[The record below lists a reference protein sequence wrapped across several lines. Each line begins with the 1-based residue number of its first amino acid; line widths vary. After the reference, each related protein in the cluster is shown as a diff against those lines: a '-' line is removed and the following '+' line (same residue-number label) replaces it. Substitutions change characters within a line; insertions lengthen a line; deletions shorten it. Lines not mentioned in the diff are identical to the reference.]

1 MAARASDD
9 GGLTYAEWSAARLVL
24 LPKKGDLSLAKNW
37 RGICLLDIGSKILS
51 NVMVKRMQALM
62 EQVGFDM
69 QTGFRPERG
78 TIDGLFAVMMGLKK
92 RQEHGLESRGV
103 YVDLVKA
110 FDTANRE
117 ALWEVLRRF
126 GMPDHFVNMLV
137 RLHADAVIKVKIGE
151 EDTDI
156 DSSIGVRQGA
166 CEGPILFL
174 FIMQAALETMEWPVA
189 KPTFRT
195 RADGVTSGER
205 STRKRGVTVFELF
218 ASLFADDCALFFE
231 TRADMVTGTSYLFNH
246 LRKFG
251 LKMHIGSGATA
262 SKTEAMYYPPT
273 RMAYEDGDTTPFSV
287 FGPSGEVLGF
297 VTFVLEF
304 KYLGSLVHHSLT
316 SDADVNKRIKA
327 ASAAFG
333 ALRSV
338 LCNFALSE
346 TLRGQVYTA
355 LVLTILLYG
364 SEVWCLREDLFAKL
378 RTFHNSCCRAMCRIT
393 MAHTIR
399 HHIPSKQLYKRLG
412 IAAVDQYYHRRL
424 LRWAGHVSRM
434 PMSRAPRQ
442 LLTGWVANPR
452 PIGSPLMTWGRT
464 LKKALVRCGQSPD
477 FAVWSK
483 VAANRG
489 EWRKLWGQKTPLPR
503 PKPTAYAE
511 QVHDIFYGP
520 PPPDAPHP
528 IAPIANLPAPLLA
541 PPLPPH
547 GPQPP
552 APRRNAPR
560 AARAAR
566 PNV

>member
-1 MAARASDD
+1 
-9 GGLTYAEWSAARLVL
+9 
-24 LPKKGDLSLAKNW
+24 
-37 RGICLLDIGSKILS
+37 
-51 NVMVKRMQALM
+51 
-62 EQVGFDM
+62 
-69 QTGFRPERG
+69 
-78 TIDGLFAVMMGLKK
+78 MMGLKK
-92 RQEHGLESRGV
+92 RQEHGLESWGV

-110 FDTANRE
+110 FDTVNRE

-273 RMAYEDGDTTPFSV
+273 RMAYEDGDTTPFTV

-304 KYLGSLVHHSLT
+304 EYLGSL
-316 SDADVNKRIKA
+316 A
-327 ASAAFG
+327 
-333 ALRSV
+333 
-338 LCNFALSE
+338 
-346 TLRGQVYTA
+346 
-355 LVLTILLYG
+355 
-364 SEVWCLREDLFAKL
+364 
-378 RTFHNSCCRAMCRIT
+378 
-393 MAHTIR
+393 
-399 HHIPSKQLYKRLG
+399 
-412 IAAVDQYYHRRL
+412 
-424 LRWAGHVSRM
+424 
-434 PMSRAPRQ
+434 
-442 LLTGWVANPR
+442 
-452 PIGSPLMTWGRT
+452 
-464 LKKALVRCGQSPD
+464 
-477 FAVWSK
+477 
-483 VAANRG
+483 
-489 EWRKLWGQKTPLPR
+489 
-503 PKPTAYAE
+503 
-511 QVHDIFYGP
+511 
-520 PPPDAPHP
+520 
-528 IAPIANLPAPLLA
+528 
-541 PPLPPH
+541 
-547 GPQPP
+547 
-552 APRRNAPR
+552 
-560 AARAAR
+560 
-566 PNV
+566 